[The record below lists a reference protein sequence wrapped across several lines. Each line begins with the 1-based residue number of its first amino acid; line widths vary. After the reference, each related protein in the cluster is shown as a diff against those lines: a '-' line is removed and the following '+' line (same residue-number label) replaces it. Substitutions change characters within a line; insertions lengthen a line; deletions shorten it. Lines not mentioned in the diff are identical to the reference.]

1 MNVDSGKRHQ
11 YRKHK
16 AMLLFIMI
24 TRLVAGSADV
34 SAQTVPAP
42 DYQVKAV
49 FLFNFTQFVEW
60 PQHAFAE
67 VRSPVVVGV
76 LGNDPFS
83 TYLDQIVKG
92 EQMNGHPLVIKRYRR
107 VEEIESCHILFISQ
121 SEQYRLRRVLNKL
134 QGRPILT
141 VGDMAGFAEA
151 GGMIQFYTNEN
162 KIRFQI
168 NLESVRSSALNISSK
183 LLRLAEIVT
192 P

>member
-83 TYLDQIVKG
+83 TYLDKIVKG